1 MSVRRSSSVVVGRGP
16 NDFVS
21 GKEVG
26 TLGQEVLGV
35 GLTKKVLRLGSCKMM
50 TGRILGITNGSQK
63 SYFGFE
69 ELVRLFLNILG
80 VVGTENWE
88 CEVGITWTISRK
100 IRGTKVEIQKRER
113 LGGYEKNVEK
123 RSEWEWTDLR

>member
-1 MSVRRSSSVVVGRGP
+1 MVVGRGP

-80 VVGTENWE
+80 VVGTEN
-88 CEVGITWTISRK
+88 
-100 IRGTKVEIQKRER
+100 
-113 LGGYEKNVEK
+113 
-123 RSEWEWTDLR
+123 